1 MPTIADFAVVQ
12 DDPFL
17 LPTATVPPQAEREF
31 RDVSFPAVST
41 TSPAVLMFRV
51 QMIDAQSTIQVR
63 INQTV
68 VTRQTLERGKHAWV
82 EVIPAGVLR
91 PARNSVLVSMTTDDD
106 KASILIGSIVVQF
119 QTAIA
124 A

>member
-1 MPTIADFAVVQ
+1 MPTIADFTVVQ
-12 DDPFL
+12 DDPFS
-17 LPTATVPPQAEREF
+17 LPTPTVPPRSEREF
-31 RDVSFPAVST
+31 RDVSFPAIST
-41 TSPAVLMFRV
+41 SSPAVLMFRV

-68 VTRQTLERGKHAWV
+68 VTRQTFERGKHAWV

-91 PARNSVLVSMTTDDD
+91 PARNSVLVSMTADDD
-106 KASILIGSIVVQF
+106 EASILIGSLVVQF
-119 QTAIA
+119 QAAIA